1 MELAKHFRDL
11 DPIRDQL
18 AQTLDGWKPPVIAV
32 VGNESCGKSTILERL
47 AWMPLFPKGEDL
59 CTRLPILVSLRCRAQ
74 AASPTLR
81 VMEGDRVVSE
91 KQFDSPDCQEVVRGC
106 MLQVIRNEN
115 EGISGISRSKQ
126 LHLQLSGPH
135 LPNLDLLDVPGLVVN
150 ASSGEPESI
159 GKDTHVLVDDVI
171 RQYKDRAVF
180 LAVREVGDIT
190 RHSQT
195 VVALNRN
202 KDIWAR
208 TLGVFTKCD
217 TTTPEKIRHAGQA
230 GVDHKYVYVATA
242 NPPGLLS

>member
-1 MELAKHFRDL
+1 
-11 DPIRDQL
+11 
-18 AQTLDGWKPPVIAV
+18 
-32 VGNESCGKSTILERL
+32 
-47 AWMPLFPKGEDL
+47 
-59 CTRLPILVSLRCRAQ
+59 
-74 AASPTLR
+74 
-81 VMEGDRVVSE
+81 MEGDRVVSE

-150 ASSGEPESI
+150 A
-159 GKDTHVLVDDVI
+159 
-171 RQYKDRAVF
+171 RQGSRVHRQGHARFGGRCHPPIQGPGRVPGRA
-180 LAVREVGDIT
+180 EVGDIT

-217 TTTPEKIRHAGQA
+217 DDYSPKKIRAMLA
-230 GVDHKYVYVATA
+230 E
-242 NPPGLLS
+242 PGWIWGTGTLPQPTRPELLG